1 MTGRVLPRYVIL
13 VSTLTLVVI
22 GIMLS
27 IFYGQYRWLASG
39 IVSSSVEQHELS
51 LNASFERQARGA
63 SHRIADSLSVAEA
76 DGIGAKILV
85 LSEAIAHSTD
95 LVGLRYVQSDG
106 VNVQSG
112 EPVEDPGTNGPVWRA
127 DYMYMSYPVQRDD
140 VFTVAIHCHP
150 CLRKYRH
157 SNSDW
162 YNRARSVDRIACC
175 GSAGPRWSCSG
186 YAVRSY
192 G

>member
-1 MTGRVLPRYVIL
+1 MTGKILPRYVIL

-63 SHRIADSLSVAEA
+63 LHRIADSLSGAEA
-76 DGIGAKILV
+76 DDFGTKMLV
-85 LSEAIAHSTD
+85 LSEAIAHSSD

-112 EPVEDPGTNGPVWRA
+112 YVDGTPQYDNPRHSSIVEHHVFNPAAVEDEKSLPGR
-127 DYMYMSYPVQRDD
+127 
-140 VFTVAIHCHP
+140 TV
-150 CLRKYRH
+150 RE
-157 SNSDW
+157 
-162 YNRARSVDRIACC
+162 
-175 GSAGPRWSCSG
+175 GSGR
-186 YAVRSY
+186 VH
-192 G
+192 